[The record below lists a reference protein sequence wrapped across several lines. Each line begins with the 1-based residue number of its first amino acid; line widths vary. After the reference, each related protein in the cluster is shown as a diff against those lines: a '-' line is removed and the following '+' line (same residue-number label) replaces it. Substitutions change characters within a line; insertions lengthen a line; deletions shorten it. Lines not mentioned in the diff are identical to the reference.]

1 MCIRDRIRPLVQS
14 VAPPPNS
21 FDPTFV
27 DTGGVTHE
35 TLSTDQM
42 GDVSL
47 CGRLRQ
53 PSKTKRDRLRA
64 FARSLA
70 PEGVDCMSCLV
81 NRARLDGM
89 IEGPRIKS
97 GHLMIELDLVAAASR

>member
-1 MCIRDRIRPLVQS
+1 MIRPLVQS
-14 VAPPPNS
+14 VSSPPFYFNPI
-21 FDPTFV
+21 FV
-27 DTGGVTHE
+27 DSQGVTHE
-35 TLSTDQM
+35 ALGTDRI

-47 CGRLRQ
+47 CGRPCQ
-53 PSKTKRDRLRA
+53 PSKAKYERALRA
-64 FARSLA
+64 FANTLA

-97 GHLMIELDLVAAASR
+97 GHLMVELDLVTGTSR

>member
-1 MCIRDRIRPLVQS
+1 MIRPLVQPVS
-14 VAPPPNS
+14 PPPNT

-27 DTGGVTHE
+27 DAGGVTHE
-35 TLSTDQM
+35 TLSTDRV

-47 CGRLRQ
+47 CGQLRQ
-53 PSKTKRDRLRA
+53 VSKDKYAFLRLRA

-81 NRARLDGM
+81 RRTQLDGM

-97 GHLMIELDLVAAASR
+97 GHLMVELDLATRASR